1 MDLDISEEWK
11 VREPIWKNLA
21 EALDSNQNIYI
32 WGSSGT
38 GKTLM
43 SKSSLKNYS
52 IKSLYL
58 NTIEFFT
65 FKSIFKSIKSEIFEI
80 HSVPEFKS
88 NEPLKVALYLSD
100 FLISEKFYVI
110 LDKADKLLA
119 IDLLFVHK
127 LQEFAQ
133 LSNLT
138 LRFIL
143 ITESYI
149 ENLFIHPDTIDR
161 NFHAVKIFIPEYNPS
176 QLRSIIRKQF
186 TYGDLKLFNQFFDL
200 LYSLLSPYTSKIF
213 YFQQGFNKCY
223 EFYLNID
230 PSLSKEKKFG
240 IVARELGNIENSFF
254 QKSKICKEYHQG
266 MSADAKLMV
275 VCGFILS
282 KTPPKLDAI
291 LLKGRKKT
299 EKKKVRREFTELVVP
314 EKFSLQRLQAV
325 YSIFY
330 NIIRKEMNKTLEF
343 DELETPSFCSLFNT
357 LTQKKLFVKVSKK
370 DPLGCEKFMCT
381 AEYQL
386 CRNLAFELGIRLE
399 EYVLDLS

>member
-1 MDLDISEEWK
+1 
-11 VREPIWKNLA
+11 
-21 EALDSNQNIYI
+21 
-32 WGSSGT
+32 
-38 GKTLM
+38 
-43 SKSSLKNYS
+43 
-52 IKSLYL
+52 
-58 NTIEFFT
+58 
-65 FKSIFKSIKSEIFEI
+65 
-80 HSVPEFKS
+80 
-88 NEPLKVALYLSD
+88 
-100 FLISEKFYVI
+100 
-110 LDKADKLLA
+110 
-119 IDLLFVHK
+119 
-127 LQEFAQ
+127 
-133 LSNLT
+133 
-138 LRFIL
+138 
-143 ITESYI
+143 
-149 ENLFIHPDTIDR
+149 
-161 NFHAVKIFIPEYNPS
+161 
-176 QLRSIIRKQF
+176 
-186 TYGDLKLFNQFFDL
+186 
-200 LYSLLSPYTSKIF
+200 
-213 YFQQGFNKCY
+213 
-223 EFYLNID
+223 
-230 PSLSKEKKFG
+230 
-240 IVARELGNIENSFF
+240 
-254 QKSKICKEYHQG
+254 